1 MSAAG
6 EPRGNL
12 VIEDGLEWYRIDDY
26 DLLDPFLVNVTTPN
40 ELWLFVSSTGALT
53 AGRRSAEH
61 SLFAYETEDRLHRS
75 AGDSGPFTL
84 IRVDGTAACWEPFA
98 PYAPLGSFCRSIA
111 KTSHGDRLRFE
122 EHNREL
128 GLRFRY
134 TWSSSAEF
142 GLLRSCELL
151 RDEGEADV
159 EVQLLDGLI
168 DVLPAGVELATQQ
181 TASTL
186 VDAYRRSEFD
196 PDSGLGLFTLEALV
210 SDGSDPG
217 ESLRAS
223 VVWSAGLEDA
233 TTTMS
238 ADPVRRFRSG
248 HRIDPEHLVTGRKGA
263 FLVSSEARL
272 SAESPLRWVT
282 VADVER
288 DHVDIARLRSRLHQS
303 ASPEAEVQA
312 VADDSHAE
320 LEALVGAADAQ
331 QCTADRRKTIN
342 HFANVLNNC
351 LRGGVPVDEHRVGV
365 SEVSEFIAARNQP
378 AHARFV
384 PLVDGLDPVV
394 ELDVLRLRVADD
406 VDLARLVNEYLPL
419 TFSRRHGDPSRPWN
433 IFHIGGV
440 SGSGKRSLTYEGNWR
455 DIFQN
460 WEALLHSFP
469 NYSES
474 VVAKFLNAST
484 RDGYNPYRI
493 TSEGID
499 WEQPEDRSWSNFG
512 YWGDHQI
519 VYLHRLLEVLD
530 RFHPGTL
537 ERKLDDRAFSYA
549 NVPYRI
555 LPHDRL
561 TADPKHTLEFDH
573 AEQADIE
580 ERVARMGSDGR
591 LVLSDD
597 GRVHHVSLAE
607 KLLVPALA
615 KLSNLVPGGGVWL
628 NTQRPEWNDANNALV
643 GIGVSVVTV
652 FHLREY
658 LDFIDG
664 LLERSPVND
673 LTLSEGVLDWLRGLF
688 AAFDAHSELLV
699 STEITPVARRS
710 LLDRLGG
717 AFSDYRSGVYGST
730 PGEPSSISVTELRDF
745 LVAAGAHLDLA
756 VAAAQRPDGLSEAY
770 LVLRLGP
777 GTAELESLYPMLEG
791 QVAALGAA
799 DTDLSSAVELVD
811 ATFASELYRPDQ
823 GSFLLYPNNS
833 LPSFMDKNRVPDE
846 AVGAALG
853 RLIDGTSTVV
863 QRDCDGVVRFGPHL
877 RRAADLEAALGALN
891 DSWGFDDADRAEV
904 LGTYEAVFNHRAF
917 TGRSQTMYRY
927 EGLGSI
933 YWHMVAKL
941 LLALQQRLLTAIDSG
956 EDPRVVEQGI
966 ERYVRLRAGL
976 GHLKTVAVHGAF
988 PLDPHSHT
996 PAHTGAQQ
1004 PGMTGMVKEGVIL
1017 RWGEFGVRV
1026 EQGCVSFRPVLLDSD
1041 EFLTES
1047 REWMPLGHGEKLEA
1061 DTLGFTYCGIPVVY
1075 HAQQGEPWTR
1085 VSLSDG
1091 SQKLAGDRLDR
1102 ETSAKLFAR
1111 VGVITRIDVGVRLRD
1126 RSQSRDFN
1134 TAPNKPGPNNSRK
1147 GNEQ

>member
-1 MSAAG
+1 MRTAG
-6 EPRGNL
+6 EPQGEL

-26 DLLDPFLVNVTTPN
+26 DLLDPFLINVTTPN

-53 AGRRSAEH
+53 AGRRSADH
-61 SLFAYETEDRLHRS
+61 ALFAYETEDRLHRI
-75 AGDSGPFTL
+75 AGHSGPFTL
-84 IRVDGTAACWEPFA
+84 ILPDGAAEAWEPFA
-98 PYAPLGSFCRSIA
+98 PHAPLGSLNRSIA
-111 KTSHGDRLRFE
+111 RTPQGDRLRFE

-134 TWSSSAEF
+134 TWSTSGEF
-142 GLLRSCELL
+142 GLLRSCELF
-151 RDEGEADV
+151 RDEGKPEV
-159 EVQLLDGLI
+159 EVRLLDGLI
-168 DVLPAGVELATQQ
+168 DVLPAGVELTTQQ

-223 VVWSAGLEDA
+223 VVWSVGLEDA
-233 TTTMS
+233 ITTMS
-238 ADPVRRFRSG
+238 AGSVRRFRSG
-248 HRIDPEHLVTGRKGA
+248 YRIDPEHLVTGRKGA
-263 FLVSSEARL
+263 FLVSSTARL
-272 SAESPLRWVT
+272 GADSPLSWVT

-288 DHVDIARLRSRLHQS
+288 DHVDIARLRGWIRRSGS
-303 ASPEAEVQA
+303 SMTEVQA
-312 VADDSHAE
+312 AADESRAE

-331 QCTADRRKTIN
+331 QCTADRRMTIN

-351 LRGGVPVDEHRVGV
+351 LRGGVPVDEHRVETN
-365 SEVSEFIAARNQP
+365 EVSEFIAARNQP

-384 PLVDGLDPVV
+384 PLIDELDPVV

-440 SGSGKRSLTYEGNWR
+440 SDSGRRSLSYEGNWR

-469 NYSES
+469 DYAES
-474 VVAKFLNAST
+474 VVSKFLNAST
-484 RDGYNPYRI
+484 RDGHNPYRI

-519 VYLHRLLEVLD
+519 VYLHRLLEVMD

-537 ERKLDDRAFSYA
+537 EQKLADRAYSYA

-580 ERVARMGSDGR
+580 DRVAAMGSDGR
-591 LVLSDD
+591 LVLTDD
-597 GRVHHVSLAE
+597 GRVHHVSLSE

-658 LDFIDG
+658 LDFIAD
-664 LLERSPVND
+664 LLERSAVSE
-673 LTLSEGVLDWLRGLF
+673 LTISEPVLDWLRSLN
-688 AAFDAHSELLV
+688 AAFDAHNDLLDGA
-699 STEITPVARRS
+699 EMTPVVRRS
-710 LLDRLGG
+710 LLDRLGR
-717 AFSDYRSGVYGST
+717 AFSDYRAHVYGST
-730 PGEPSSISVTELRDF
+730 PEEPSSVSVAELRDF
-745 LVAAGAHLDLA
+745 LVVAGSHLDLA
-756 VAAAQRPDGLSEAY
+756 IDAAQRADGLSEAY
-770 LVLRLGP
+770 LLLRLGS

-791 QVAALGAA
+791 QVAALGSAG
-799 DTDLSSAVELVD
+799 TDLNSAVELVD
-811 ATFASELYRPDQ
+811 AAFASELYRADQ
-823 GSFLLYPNNS
+823 ESFLLYPNNS
-833 LPSFMDKNRVPDE
+833 LPSFMEKNRVPDE
-846 AVGAALG
+846 AVGPALNS
-853 RLIDGTSTVV
+853 LIDSTSTVV
-863 QRDCDGVVRFGPHL
+863 RRDCEGVVRFGAHL
-877 RRAADLEAALGALN
+877 RRAADLETALKAL
-891 DSWGFDDADRAEV
+891 DESWGFRDADRADV
-904 LGTYEAVFNHRAF
+904 LNTYEAVFNHRAF

-941 LLALQQRLLTAIDSG
+941 LLALQQRLLAAIDSG
-956 EDPRVVEQGI
+956 EDPQVVERGI
-966 ERYVRLRAGL
+966 QRYLRLRAGL
-976 GHLKTVAVHGAF
+976 GHMKTVAVHGAF
-988 PLDPHSHT
+988 PLEPHSHT

-1004 PGMTGMVKEGVIL
+1004 PGMTGMAKEGVIL
-1017 RWGEFGVRV
+1017 RLGELGVRV
-1026 EQGCVSFRPVLLDSD
+1026 ERGCVSFRPVLLDSS
-1041 EFLTES
+1041 EFLTS
-1047 REWMPLGHGEKLEA
+1047 PCEWQPLGQGQKLEA
-1061 DTLGFTYCGIPVVY
+1061 DTLGFTYCGVPVVY
-1075 HAQQGEPWTR
+1075 HARQGEPWTR
-1085 VSLSDG
+1085 VSLAEG
-1091 SQKLAGDRLDR
+1091 SQRLGGDSLDR
-1102 ETSAKLFAR
+1102 ETSRTLFAR
-1111 VGVITRIDVGVRLRD
+1111 VGAINRIDVGVRPLG
-1126 RSQSRDFN
+1126 RSQSSGSDS
-1134 TAPNKPGPNNSRK
+1134 PPIISGK
-1147 GNEQ
+1147 GHEQ